1 MRVAPA
7 DAMTLTDQLDRVAAF
22 EPAPYPEIRLYLN
35 TEPGQTGR
43 DQFQTFVR
51 KEFAGRSRTY
61 SPGSRERDLLERDLA
76 AISEY
81 LETELQPST
90 NRVALFACSG
100 RDLFGSVQLG
110 VPFVE
115 HWMSIGDRPHLYPP
129 ARVESE
135 YPRYAAVLADTN
147 FARILVIATG
157 AVVDA
162 REVTGVKTRRT
173 DQGGWSQA
181 RFQRHIENFH
191 LHHAKEV
198 VEALA
203 RIVQQEGIE
212 HVLLAGDE
220 VILPLA
226 LSGEAAKRTLK
237 SCELPTNC

>member
-1 MRVAPA
+1 
-7 DAMTLTDQLDRVAAF
+7 
-22 EPAPYPEIRLYLN
+22 
-35 TEPGQTGR
+35 
-43 DQFQTFVR
+43 
-51 KEFAGRSRTY
+51 
-61 SPGSRERDLLERDLA
+61 
-76 AISEY
+76 
-81 LETELQPST
+81 
-90 NRVALFACSG
+90 
-100 RDLFGSVQLG
+100 
-110 VPFVE
+110 
-115 HWMSIGDRPHLYPP
+115 
-129 ARVESE
+129 
-135 YPRYAAVLADTN
+135 VLADTN

>member
-1 MRVAPA
+1 
-7 DAMTLTDQLDRVAAF
+7 
-22 EPAPYPEIRLYLN
+22 
-35 TEPGQTGR
+35 
-43 DQFQTFVR
+43 
-51 KEFAGRSRTY
+51 
-61 SPGSRERDLLERDLA
+61 
-76 AISEY
+76 
-81 LETELQPST
+81 
-90 NRVALFACSG
+90 
-100 RDLFGSVQLG
+100 
-110 VPFVE
+110 
-115 HWMSIGDRPHLYPP
+115 MSINDRPPCTHWLVSS
-129 ARVESE
+129 RST
-135 YPRYAAVLADTN
+135 RYAAVLADTN

>member
-1 MRVAPA
+1 
-7 DAMTLTDQLDRVAAF
+7 
-22 EPAPYPEIRLYLN
+22 
-35 TEPGQTGR
+35 
-43 DQFQTFVR
+43 
-51 KEFAGRSRTY
+51 
-61 SPGSRERDLLERDLA
+61 LLEGDLA

-90 NRVALFACSG
+90 NGVALFACSG
-100 RDLFGSVQLG
+100 RDLFEAVQLG

-115 HWMSIGDRPHLYPP
+115 HWMSIDDRPHLYPL

-147 FARILVIATG
+147 VARILVIATG

-226 LSGEAAKRTLK
+226 LSGEAAKADPQVVRVAD
-237 SCELPTNC
+237 ELVTRARNTSARITFIEDTSVLAAYGGVAASLRFRGDSREK